1 MEAVSDADGR
11 TDGYPD
17 GCSRA
22 SCRYNS
28 VARVSGRTG
37 EDAYLVEGRTVPVGH
52 GMGMIK
58 DARGRCSVKTHGTS
72 SGLRSNHSP
81 PLTGPVAADGV
92 QRSPDMTGNGE
103 EACCG
108 QLWVER

>member
-1 MEAVSDADGR
+1 METVSDADGR

-17 GCSRA
+17 GCSQA

-28 VARVSGRTG
+28 VVRVSGRTG

-52 GMGMIK
+52 GTGMIK

-72 SGLRSNHSP
+72 GGDVSIILHHLLVRYRLTACRS
-81 PLTGPVAADGV
+81 LQT
-92 QRSPDMTGNGE
+92 
-103 EACCG
+103 
-108 QLWVER
+108 